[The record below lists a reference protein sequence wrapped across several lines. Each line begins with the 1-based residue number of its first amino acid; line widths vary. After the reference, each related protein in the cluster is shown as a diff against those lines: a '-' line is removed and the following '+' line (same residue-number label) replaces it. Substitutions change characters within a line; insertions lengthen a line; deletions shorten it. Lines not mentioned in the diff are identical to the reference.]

1 MSEDNNKEFES
12 LFQRASENYP
22 LNTDSANWNAVLD
35 KLEKEGNQKGIL
47 LKKKLIF
54 LLILLAVSI
63 FSAIM
68 MNLYRNWTDQKKS
81 TVVPTLNQQLE
92 SEKTLL
98 KKLTDAVY
106 DKVVDSINQEKQHE
120 KENVVATSNNLIPK
134 TKHNNSKINFDSQKL
149 GINNK
154 SIITFSLNKNVV
166 TTSPQELPQLASN
179 PSTVLASNEDSK
191 KRPKILADTVELAA
205 NPLTSSSKKQT
216 DSSIKETIKAPIIT
230 AKKAAFENYFYT
242 GLLYAAD
249 KSSIKFE
256 PSKGVGYSWAL
267 TLGYQF
273 SKRFSI
279 ESGIHI
285 EKKEY
290 YTTGEHFDKS
300 ILPATGKILW
310 IESENKLL
318 EIPITLKTDLF
329 TRKQHQIFGSVGV
342 SSYLINN
349 ESYEYEE
356 ELNGAIQN
364 EFVQFTKNSSSLFAT
379 TNLSIGYEYKFISGL
394 RLRVEP
400 YLNLPLSGIGKGKEP
415 ILSKGVY
422 FGLIYN
428 FHKKKL
434 KQ

>member
-1 MSEDNNKEFES
+1 MSADNNNEFES
-12 LFQRASENYP
+12 LFQRASEHYP
-22 LNTDSANWNAVLD
+22 LNTDSANWNAVLE
-35 KLEKEGNQKGIL
+35 KLEKEGNQKSIF
-47 LKKKLIF
+47 LKKRLIY

-68 MNLYRNWTDQKKS
+68 MNLYRNWTDQNK
-81 TVVPTLNQQLE
+81 TTIVPTLNQQLD

-106 DKVVDSINQEKQHE
+106 DKVVDSINQKTQHE
-120 KENVVATSNNLIPK
+120 KENVVATSNSALAK
-134 TKHNNSKINFDSQKL
+134 TKQRSSKNNFDSQSL
-149 GINNK
+149 GFNKK
-154 SIITFSLNKNVV
+154 SIITPTLNKNVV
-166 TTSPQELPQLASN
+166 TTTPQELPIITSS
-179 PSTVLASNEDSK
+179 PSTVSANAEESK
-191 KRPKILADTVELAA
+191 KLPKIFADSVEVVVI
-205 NPLTSSSKKQT
+205 SSTNHSNKQT
-216 DSSIKETIKAPIIT
+216 DSSIKENITTPAIKT
-230 AKKAAFENYFYT
+230 KKSVFEKYFYT
-242 GLLYAAD
+242 GLLYATD
-249 KSSIKFE
+249 KSSINFE
-256 PSKGVGYSWAL
+256 PSKGLGYSWAL
-267 TLGYQF
+267 ALGYQF

-318 EIPITLKTDLF
+318 EIPIILKTNF
-329 TRKQHQIFGSVGV
+329 SPGKKHQFFGSVGI

-356 ELNGAIQN
+356 ELNGVIQN
-364 EFVQFTKNSSSLFAT
+364 EFIQFTKNSSSLFAT
-379 TNLSIGYEYKFISGL
+379 TNLSFGYEYKFISGF
-394 RLRVEP
+394 RLRIEP

-422 FGLIYN
+422 FGLMYD

>member
-1 MSEDNNKEFES
+1 MSVDNNNEFES
-12 LFQRASENYP
+12 LFQRASEHYP
-22 LNTDSANWNAVLD
+22 LNTESANWNAVLE

-47 LKKKLIF
+47 LKRRLIY

-68 MNLYRNWTDQKKS
+68 MNLYRNWTDQNKS
-81 TVVPTLNQQLE
+81 TIVPTLNHQLD
-92 SEKTLL
+92 SEKKLL

-106 DKVVDSINQEKQHE
+106 DKVVDSINQKTHHE
-120 KENVVATSNNLIPK
+120 KENVVATSNNLLPK
-134 TKHNNSKINFDSQKL
+134 TKQRSGKNSFDSESL
-149 GINNK
+149 GFNNK
-154 SIITFSLNKNVV
+154 SIITPSLNKNVG
-166 TTSPQELPQLASN
+166 TITPLELPLITSN
-179 PSTVLASNEDSK
+179 PSTVSASTKDSK
-191 KRPKILADTVELAA
+191 NHPKILADSVEVAA
-205 NPLTSSSKKQT
+205 TSSTYQSNKQT
-216 DSSIKETIKAPIIT
+216 DSSIKENIIAPIIKT
-230 AKKAAFENYFYT
+230 KKPSFEKYFYT

-249 KSSIKFE
+249 KSSINFE
-256 PSKGVGYSWAL
+256 PSKGIGYSWAL
-267 TLGYQF
+267 ALGYQF
-273 SKRFSI
+273 SKRFSL

-318 EIPITLKTDLF
+318 EIPITLKTNF
-329 TRKQHQIFGSVGV
+329 SPGKKHQFFGSIGI

-356 ELNGAIQN
+356 ELNGVIQN

-379 TNLSIGYEYKFISGL
+379 TNLSFGYEYKFISGI
-394 RLRVEP
+394 RLRIEP

-422 FGLIYN
+422 FGLMYD

>member
-1 MSEDNNKEFES
+1 MSEENYKEFES

-22 LNTDSANWNAVLD
+22 LNTDSANWNAVLE

-47 LKKKLIF
+47 LRKRLIY
-54 LLILLAVSI
+54 LMILLAVSI

-68 MNLYRNWTDQKKS
+68 MNLYRNWTDQNKS
-81 TVVPTLNQQLE
+81 TIVPTLNQQLE
-92 SEKTLL
+92 VEKKLL

-106 DKVVDSINQEKQHE
+106 DKVVDSITQKKQYG
-120 KENVVATSNNLIPK
+120 KIITVTTSNNMLPK
-134 TKHNNSKINFDSQKL
+134 TKHSSSKISFDSQL
-149 GINNK
+149 FGIKNK
-154 SIITFSLNKNVV
+154 NIPIQSLNKNVV
-166 TTSPQELPQLASN
+166 TTSPQELPLIASN
-179 PSTVLASNEDSK
+179 PSTVLTSNQDSK
-191 KRPKILADTVELAA
+191 KLPKILADTVEVAARSLAT
-205 NPLTSSSKKQT
+205 NSKKQP
-216 DSSIKETIKAPIIT
+216 DSSFKETITAPIIK
-230 AKKAAFENYFYT
+230 AKKAAFEKYFYT
-242 GLLYAAD
+242 GILYAAD

-267 TLGYQF
+267 AFGYQF

-329 TRKQHQIFGSVGV
+329 VRKHHQIFGSMGV

-356 ELNGAIQN
+356 ELNGVIQN

-415 ILSKGVY
+415 VLSKGVY